1 MDGSKAMGNLGQGGR
16 TIYDVLMKQKIIK
29 RGTTFVK
36 QGLGKKRLESGCR
49 LDGHRRTRRERR
61 MTVSTNRFV

>member
-16 TIYDVLMKQKIIK
+16 TIYDVFMKIIK
-29 RGTTFVK
+29 RGTTIVK